1 MKEMT
6 ILMIM
11 TKTFDLRCFYNR
23 GAEYSVPFLVY
34 INLISECLIKQ
45 YLKFAGFNSIFF
57 LVSTLIFFTLVLQ
70 HK

>member
-11 TKTFDLRCFYNR
+11 TKTFDLRCFYNK

-45 YLKFAGFNSIFF
+45 YLKVKWYQ
-57 LVSTLIFFTLVLQ
+57 L
-70 HK
+70 